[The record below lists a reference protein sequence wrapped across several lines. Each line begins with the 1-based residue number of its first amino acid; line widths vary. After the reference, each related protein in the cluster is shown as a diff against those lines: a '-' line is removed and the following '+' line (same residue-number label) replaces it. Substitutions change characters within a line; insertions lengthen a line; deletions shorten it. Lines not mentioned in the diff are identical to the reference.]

1 MVYQFKYLKLK
12 EGQLS
17 NVETSRILS
26 KCVYQSVQELNNL
39 KTIAEQQ
46 IVFFENHVLCP
57 FLMEFCL
64 YFELYD
70 LNSSLRN
77 LEESIHKGE
86 YTLDKYHTFM
96 RHWASALCNLRS
108 QPCITNYPMPLAS

>member
-17 NVETSRILS
+17 DLETSKILY
-26 KCVYQSVQELNNL
+26 KCVYQSMQELNNL
-39 KTIAEQQ
+39 KSIADQQ
-46 IVFFENHVLCP
+46 IVFFEDQVLCP
-57 FLMEFCL
+57 FLIEFCL

-77 LEESIHKGE
+77 LENSIQMGT
-86 YTLDKYHTFM
+86 YTIEKYHAFM
-96 RHWASALCNLRS
+96 RQWTIAMCELRS
-108 QPCITNYPMPLAS
+108 QSCLATYRMPLAS